1 MTEIKKFFNDN
12 TMHIEAALGDADSNI
27 KYCSKEG
34 DFWEYGEVKSK
45 AKIRETIKN
54 KIEEFKTMDR
64 EEFIT
69 ENLGFYTKYKKTLD
83 EL

>member
-45 AKIRETIKN
+45 AKI
-54 KIEEFKTMDR
+54 
-64 EEFIT
+64 
-69 ENLGFYTKYKKTLD
+69 
-83 EL
+83 